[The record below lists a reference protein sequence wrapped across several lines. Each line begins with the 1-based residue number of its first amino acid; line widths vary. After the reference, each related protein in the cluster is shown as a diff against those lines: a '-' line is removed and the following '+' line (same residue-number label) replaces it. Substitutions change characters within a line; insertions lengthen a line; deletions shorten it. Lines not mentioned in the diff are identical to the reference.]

1 MIELFHFGLA
11 NKMEVYYTSQL
22 TPTQAWRD
30 KVTQIYSKISLTR
43 IESITNGHL
52 FILDIQDHLDK
63 QELMS
68 NSKKLKMS

>member
-11 NKMEVYYTSQL
+11 NKMEVYYTSPL
-22 TPTQAWRD
+22 THTQAWRD

-43 IESITNGHL
+43 IESTMNGHL
-52 FILDIQDHLDK
+52 FTLDIQDHLDK
-63 QELMS
+63 QELMY